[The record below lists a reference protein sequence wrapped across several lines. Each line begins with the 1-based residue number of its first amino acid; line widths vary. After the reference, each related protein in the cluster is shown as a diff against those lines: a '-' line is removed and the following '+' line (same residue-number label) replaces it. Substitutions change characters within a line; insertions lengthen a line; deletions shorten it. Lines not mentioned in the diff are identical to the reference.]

1 MLNHKKNPPLVHFNE
16 PNPLIHFHSSPFYVN
31 QEAAAF
37 PSGDE
42 PLRGGVSSFGFSGTN
57 AHVVL
62 EEYIS
67 QSEYAPEDEHGP
79 HLFVL
84 SAHTEKSLYE
94 LAQQYRQYVSDDSQA
109 SLKSICYTASTGR
122 AHLDHGI
129 AMIVSGK
136 QELSDKLTRL
146 IQGDRNL
153 PGVYIGYKNM
163 KEMLPAHKE
172 ELNKQAA
179 ALIKQRLRT
188 QDERITWLHRA
199 AELFVQGAVI
209 DWRALYSGETVQK
222 TPLPLY
228 PFERSRCWAEA
239 DQLRLNE
246 DEKRGEAALN
256 INQSKS
262 HIESFLKTVISNT
275 SGIRAEELDLNA
287 HFIGLGMDSIMLSQV
302 KKAIAD
308 EFGADIPMD
317 RFFDTMNNLQSVID
331 YLAETVP
338 SSFASAPPQENVPA
352 QEMQVIS
359 EAQSESDRRE
369 GHQEHMLEKIIA
381 SQNQLIQDT
390 LQAQLNSFNLLRNS
404 GHHSD
409 EKEYAKAQERSIP
422 SVQQGLRPSLQK
434 RKRLKKRN
442 PMFLSSLRTCMN
454 RDTIPHGKN
463 NT

>member
-1 MLNHKKNPPLVHFNE
+1 MFEAAGIVGLIKSVLMLNHKKNPPLVHFNE

-37 PSGDE
+37 TSGDE

-188 QDERITWLHRA
+188 QDERIIWLHRA

-262 HIESFLKTVISNT
+262 HIESFLKTVISNA

-302 KKAIAD
+302 KK
-308 EFGADIPMD
+308 PS
-317 RFFDTMNNLQSVID
+317 RTNLGQTSRWIV
-331 YLAETVP
+331 
-338 SSFASAPPQENVPA
+338 F
-352 QEMQVIS
+352 
-359 EAQSESDRRE
+359 
-369 GHQEHMLEKIIA
+369 
-381 SQNQLIQDT
+381 
-390 LQAQLNSFNLLRNS
+390 
-404 GHHSD
+404 
-409 EKEYAKAQERSIP
+409 
-422 SVQQGLRPSLQK
+422 
-434 RKRLKKRN
+434 
-442 PMFLSSLRTCMN
+442 
-454 RDTIPHGKN
+454 
-463 NT
+463 